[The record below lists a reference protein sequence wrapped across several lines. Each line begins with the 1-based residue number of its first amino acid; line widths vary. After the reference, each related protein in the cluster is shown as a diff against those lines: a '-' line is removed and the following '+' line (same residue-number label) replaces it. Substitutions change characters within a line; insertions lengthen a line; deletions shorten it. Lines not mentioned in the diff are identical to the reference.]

1 MRTSS
6 DTLAM
11 LIGESFTPEMPYGEN
26 MSGDLVNGYVVGEA
40 IEYMPPTELGNG
52 VQGPPQQQDHKIW
65 FDSRPIAAL
74 ELGVEGPWV
83 IPWVKVATPVE
94 GKTFPLNLGFGARF
108 SKRNPG
114 LPPETEPPGLM
125 APFPAVTWAS
135 QPDVIEVLPETPG
148 HSNGQVIYSTAG
160 AGI

>member
-1 MRTSS
+1 MSNGAP
-6 DTLAM
+6 DMLAI

-26 MSGDLVNGYVVGEA
+26 MSGDLVNGYAQGETVEFLPA
-40 IEYMPPTELGNG
+40 VELGNG

-65 FDSRPIAAL
+65 FDSRPIAAM

-83 IPWVKVATPVE
+83 IDWVKVAHPSE

-114 LPPETEPPGLM
+114 LEPEEEPGGLLS
-125 APFPAVTWAS
+125 PFPVVTWAAA
-135 QPDVIEVLPETPG
+135 PTVIEYMPQTSEAL
-148 HSNGQVIYSTAG
+148 YSTAG
-160 AGI
+160 QGI